1 LRGRAA
7 PMIVVVNEQKVD
19 VDARITVAALLHSM
33 GFPDRGVA
41 VAMDDAVLPRSRWS
55 TELFDGA
62 RLEIVTAVQGG

>member
-1 LRGRAA
+1 
-7 PMIVVVNEQKVD
+7 MVVVVNEQQVD
-19 VDARITVAALLHSM
+19 VDAHITVAALLDTL

-41 VAMDDAVLPRSRWS
+41 VAMDDAVLPRSHWA

>member
-1 LRGRAA
+1 
-7 PMIVVVNEQKVD
+7 MVVVVNEQQVD
-19 VDARITVAALLHSM
+19 VDANVTVAALLRSL

-41 VAMDDAVLPRSRWS
+41 VAMDDAVLPRSRWT